1 MVENHIVPDHP
12 LHLGIIIRLE
22 FRGSELLEYSF
33 AFRMSET
40 QKLHVV
46 KIRAHKNRI
55 GILVITEKQLYKGH
69 KLGL

>member
-1 MVENHIVPDHP
+1 M
-12 LHLGIIIRLE
+12 
-22 FRGSELLEYSF
+22 LEYSM

-69 KLGL
+69 KLGALEVYQMACYHYTIFFSFSVYQFII